1 MQIRNKKTIS
11 GPMLEVDYYPVF
23 SDGRRAPTR
32 APKTKP
38 STEAQEKYN
47 RAQAKK
53 KIVRLVNANFDNTD
67 FFIHPTYED
76 WQAPK
81 TEEEARRDIVNY
93 LRRVKSKRKTELK
106 HASAELTELERL
118 SGDKP
123 SKFTAARLD
132 KLRHKVKKL
141 SEPFKYLYVMERQ
154 EYKSGRRKG
163 QLNWHFHL
171 FATAGLDAETMEALW
186 PYRINCNRYQPEK
199 FGFEAAA
206 KYIAKDPSGNK
217 SFAYSKNLKQPIV
230 LEPKDGKVTKRYV
243 EKIARERIDDAEY
256 WEKKFKG
263 YRFVRLIK
271 KFNDFN
277 LNWYV
282 SVVMVKAD
290 TGEPLCSPNAYDDWL
305 DDVC

>member
-23 SDGRRAPTR
+23 SDGRRIPTR
-32 APKTKP
+32 AKKMKP
-38 STEAQEKYN
+38 STQAQEKYN

-67 FFIHPTYED
+67 YFVHPTYED
-76 WQAPK
+76 WQAPQ
-81 TEEEARRDIVNY
+81 TEEQARRDIVNY
-93 LRRVKSKRKTELK
+93 LRRIKTKRKTELK
-106 HASAELTELERL
+106 KAAAELAELEVL
-118 SGDKP
+118 CQGNT

-141 SEPFKYLYVMERQ
+141 SEPFKYIYVMERQ
-154 EYKSGRRKG
+154 EYKSGKRKG
-163 QLNWHFHL
+163 QLNFHFHL
-171 FATAGLDAETMEALW
+171 FATAGLDAETMESMW

-206 KYIAKDPSGNK
+206 KYIAKDPCGNK
-217 SFAYSKNLKQPIV
+217 SFAYSKNLTQPIV
-230 LEPKDGKVTKRYV
+230 KEPKDGKVTKRYV
-243 EKIARERIDDAEY
+243 ERIARERVDDKEY

-263 YRFVRLIK
+263 YRFVKLVK
-271 KFNDFN
+271 KFNEFN

-282 SVVMVKAD
+282 SVIMVKAD
-290 TGEPLCSPNAYDDWL
+290 TGQPLVNPDAYDDWL
-305 DDVC
+305 DDIC

>member
-11 GPMLEVDYYPVF
+11 GPMLEVDYYPIF
-23 SDGRRAPTR
+23 SDGRRIPTR

-76 WQAPK
+76 WQAPQ

-93 LRRVKSKRKTELK
+93 LRRIKSKRKTELK
-106 HASAELTELERL
+106 RTSAELAELEQFYAE
-118 SGDKP
+118 KQ

-154 EYKSGRRKG
+154 EYKSGKRKG
-163 QLNWHFHL
+163 QLNWHYHL
-171 FATAGLDAETMEALW
+171 FATAGLDAETMEELW

-217 SFAYSKNLKQPIV
+217 SFAYSKNLTQPTV
-230 LEPKDGKVTKRYV
+230 KEPKDGRVTKRYV
-243 EKIARERIDDAEY
+243 ERIARERVDDREF

-263 YRFVRLIK
+263 YRFVKLIK

-282 SVVMVKAD
+282 SVVMIKAD
-290 TGEPLCSPNAYDDWL
+290 TGEPLINPDAYDDWL

>member
-38 STEAQEKYN
+38 STEAQDKYN

-76 WQAPK
+76 WQAPQ

-106 HASAELTELERL
+106 HASAELAELERL
-118 SGDKP
+118 CGDKP
-123 SKFTAARLD
+123 SKFTTARLD

-217 SFAYSKNLKQPIV
+217 SFAYSKNLKQPTV

>member
-23 SDGRRAPTR
+23 SDGRRIPTR
-32 APKTKP
+32 APKTKR

-53 KIVRLVNANFDNTD
+53 KIVRLVNANFDYTD

-76 WQAPK
+76 WQAPQ

-93 LRRVKSKRKTELK
+93 LRRIKSKRKTELK
-106 HASAELTELERL
+106 RASAELVELEQFYTE
-118 SGDKP
+118 KQ

-186 PYRINCNRYQPEK
+186 PCRINCNRYQPEK

-217 SFAYSKNLKQPIV
+217 SFAYSKNLIQPTV
-230 LEPKDGKVTKRYV
+230 KEPKDGRVTKRYV
-243 EKIARERIDDAEY
+243 ERIARERVDDREF

-263 YRFVRLIK
+263 YRFVKLIK
-271 KFNDFN
+271 KFNEFN

-282 SVVMVKAD
+282 SVVMIKAD
-290 TGEPLCSPNAYDDWL
+290 TGEPLINPDAYDDWL

>member
-23 SDGRRAPTR
+23 SDGRRIPTR

-67 FFIHPTYED
+67 YFVHPTYED
-76 WQAPK
+76 WQAPQ
-81 TEEEARRDIVNY
+81 TEEQARRDIVNY
-93 LRRVKSKRKTELK
+93 LRRIKTKRKSELK
-106 HASAELTELERL
+106 KAAAELAELEEFYRN
-118 SGDKP
+118 KA

-141 SEPFKYLYVMERQ
+141 SEPFKYIYVMEQQ
-154 EYKSGRRKG
+154 EYKSGKRKG

-171 FATAGLDAETMEALW
+171 FATAGLDAQQMEELW

-206 KYIAKDPSGNK
+206 KYIAKDPQGNK
-217 SFAYSKNLKQPIV
+217 SFAYSKNLTQPTV
-230 LEPKDGKVTKRYV
+230 KEPKDGRVTKRYV
-243 EKIARERIDDAEY
+243 ERIARERVDDREF

-263 YRFVRLIK
+263 YRFVKLIK

-282 SVVMVKAD
+282 SVVMIKAD
-290 TGEPLCSPNAYDDWL
+290 TGDPLINPDAYDDWL

>member
-38 STEAQEKYN
+38 STEAQDKYN

-76 WQAPK
+76 WQAPQ

-93 LRRVKSKRKTELK
+93 LRRIKSKRKTELK
-106 HASAELTELERL
+106 HASAELAELERL
-118 SGDKP
+118 CGDKP

-217 SFAYSKNLKQPIV
+217 SFAYSKNLKQPTV

>member
-23 SDGRRAPTR
+23 SDGRRIPTR

-38 STEAQEKYN
+38 STQAQEKYN

-76 WQAPK
+76 WQAPQ
-81 TEEEARRDIVNY
+81 TEEQARRDIVNY
-93 LRRVKSKRKTELK
+93 LRRIKTKRKSELK
-106 HASAELTELERL
+106 KASAELAELEEFYQN
-118 SGDKP
+118 KA

-141 SEPFKYLYVMERQ
+141 SEPFKYIYVMEQQ
-154 EYKSGRRKG
+154 EYKSGKRKG

-171 FATAGLDAETMEALW
+171 FATAGLDAEQMEALW

-206 KYIAKDPSGNK
+206 KYIAKDPCGNK
-217 SFAYSKNLKQPIV
+217 SFAYSKNLTQPTV
-230 LEPKDGKVTKRYV
+230 KEPKDGRVTKRYV
-243 EKIARERIDDAEY
+243 ERIARERVDDAQF

-263 YRFVRLIK
+263 YRFVKLIK

-282 SVVMVKAD
+282 SVVMIKAD
-290 TGEPLCSPNAYDDWL
+290 TGEPLINPDAYDDWL

>member
-11 GPMLEVDYYPVF
+11 GPMLEVDYYPIF
-23 SDGRRAPTR
+23 SDGRRIPTR
-32 APKTKP
+32 APKTKR

-67 FFIHPTYED
+67 YFIHPTYED
-76 WQAPK
+76 WQAPQ

-93 LRRVKSKRKTELK
+93 LRRIKSKRKTELK
-106 HASAELTELERL
+106 RASAELAELEQFYVE
-118 SGDKP
+118 KQ

-154 EYKSGRRKG
+154 EYKSGKRKG
-163 QLNWHFHL
+163 QLNWHYHL

-217 SFAYSKNLKQPIV
+217 SFAYSKNLTQPTV
-230 LEPKDGKVTKRYV
+230 KEPKDGRVTKRYV
-243 EKIARERIDDAEY
+243 ERIARERVDDREF

-263 YRFVRLIK
+263 YRFVKLIK

-282 SVVMVKAD
+282 SVVMIKAD
-290 TGEPLCSPNAYDDWL
+290 TGEPLINPDAYDDWL

>member
-1 MQIRNKKTIS
+1 
-11 GPMLEVDYYPVF
+11 MLEVDYYPIF
-23 SDGRRAPTR
+23 SDGRRIPTR

-38 STEAQEKYN
+38 STEAQERYN
-47 RAQAKK
+47 RAKAKK

-76 WQAPK
+76 WQAPQ

-93 LRRVKSKRKTELK
+93 LRRIKSKRKTELK
-106 HASAELTELERL
+106 RASAELAELEQFYAE
-118 SGDKP
+118 KQ

-163 QLNWHFHL
+163 QLNWHYHL

-217 SFAYSKNLKQPIV
+217 SFAYSKNLTQPTV
-230 LEPKDGKVTKRYV
+230 KEPKDGRVTKRYV
-243 EKIARERIDDAEY
+243 ERIARERVDDREF

-263 YRFVRLIK
+263 YRFVKLIK
-271 KFNDFN
+271 KFNEFN

-282 SVVMVKAD
+282 SVVMIKAD
-290 TGEPLCSPNAYDDWL
+290 TGEPLTNPDAYDDWL

>member
-11 GPMLEVDYYPVF
+11 GPMLEVDYYPIF
-23 SDGRRAPTR
+23 SDGRRIPTR
-32 APKTKP
+32 TPKTKP

-76 WQAPK
+76 WQAPQ
-81 TEEEARRDIVNY
+81 TEEQARRDIVNY
-93 LRRVKSKRKTELK
+93 LRRIKSKRKTELK
-106 HASAELTELERL
+106 RASAELAELEQFY
-118 SGDKP
+118 SEKQ

-186 PYRINCNRYQPEK
+186 SYRINCNRYQPEK

-217 SFAYSKNLKQPIV
+217 SFAYSKNLTQPTV
-230 LEPKDGKVTKRYV
+230 KEPKDGRVTKRYV
-243 EKIARERIDDAEY
+243 ERIARERVDDREF

-263 YRFVRLIK
+263 YRFVKLIK

-282 SVVMVKAD
+282 SVVMIKAD
-290 TGEPLCSPNAYDDWL
+290 TGEPLINPDAYDDWL

>member
-11 GPMLEVDYYPVF
+11 GPMLEVDYYPIF
-23 SDGRRAPTR
+23 SDGRRIPTR

-38 STEAQEKYN
+38 STEAQERYN
-47 RAQAKK
+47 RAKAKK

-76 WQAPK
+76 WQAPQ

-93 LRRVKSKRKTELK
+93 LRRIKSKRKTELK
-106 HASAELTELERL
+106 RTSAELAELEQFYAE
-118 SGDKP
+118 KQ
-123 SKFTAARLD
+123 SKFTAARVD

-141 SEPFKYLYVMERQ
+141 SEPFRYLYVMERQ
-154 EYKSGRRKG
+154 EYKSGKRKG

-171 FATAGLDAETMEALW
+171 FATAGLDAETMEELW

-217 SFAYSKNLKQPIV
+217 SFAYSKNLKQPTV
-230 LEPKDGKVTKRYV
+230 KEPKDGRVTKRYV
-243 EKIARERIDDAEY
+243 ERIARERVDDREF

-263 YRFVRLIK
+263 YRFVKLIK
-271 KFNDFN
+271 KFNEFN

-282 SVVMVKAD
+282 SVVMIKAD
-290 TGEPLCSPNAYDDWL
+290 TGEPLINPDAYDDWL

>member
-11 GPMLEVDYYPVF
+11 GPMLEVDYYPIF
-23 SDGRRAPTR
+23 SDGRRIPTR
-32 APKTKP
+32 APKTKR
-38 STEAQEKYN
+38 STEAQERYN

-76 WQAPK
+76 WQAPQ

-93 LRRVKSKRKTELK
+93 LRRIKSKRKTELK
-106 HASAELTELERL
+106 RTSAELAELEQFYAE
-118 SGDKP
+118 KQ

-217 SFAYSKNLKQPIV
+217 SFAYSKNLRQPTV

-243 EKIARERIDDAEY
+243 ERIARERIDDAPY

-263 YRFVRLIK
+263 YRFVKLIK
-271 KFNDFN
+271 KFNEFN

-282 SVVMVKAD
+282 SVVMIKAD
-290 TGEPLCSPNAYDDWL
+290 TGEPLTNPDAYDDWL

>member
-11 GPMLEVDYYPVF
+11 GPMLEVDYYPIF
-23 SDGRRAPTR
+23 SDGRRIPTR

-76 WQAPK
+76 WQAPQ

-93 LRRVKSKRKTELK
+93 LRRIKSKRKTELK
-106 HASAELTELERL
+106 RASAELAELEQFYAE
-118 SGDKP
+118 KQ
-123 SKFTAARLD
+123 SKFTAARLE

-186 PYRINCNRYQPEK
+186 PYRINCNRYRPEK

-217 SFAYSKNLKQPIV
+217 SFAYSKNLTQPTV
-230 LEPKDGKVTKRYV
+230 KEPKDGRVTKRYV
-243 EKIARERIDDAEY
+243 ERIARERVDDREF

-263 YRFVRLIK
+263 YRFVKLIK

-282 SVVMVKAD
+282 SVVMIKAD
-290 TGEPLCSPNAYDDWL
+290 TGEPLINPDAYDDWL

>member
-23 SDGRRAPTR
+23 SDSRRIPTR

-67 FFIHPTYED
+67 FFVHPTYED
-76 WQAPK
+76 WQAPQS
-81 TEEEARRDIVNY
+81 EEQARRDIVNY
-93 LRRVKSKRKTELK
+93 LRRIKTKRKSELK
-106 HASAELTELERL
+106 KAAAELAELEEFYK
-118 SGDKP
+118 DKG

-141 SEPFKYLYVMERQ
+141 SEPFKYIYVMEQQ
-154 EYKSGRRKG
+154 EYKSGKRKG

-171 FATAGLDAETMEALW
+171 FATAGLDAEQMEELW

-206 KYIAKDPSGNK
+206 KYIAKDPQGNK
-217 SFAYSKNLKQPIV
+217 SFAYSKNLTQPTV
-230 LEPKDGKVTKRYV
+230 KEPKDGRVTKRYV
-243 EKIARERIDDAEY
+243 EKIARERVDDKEY

-263 YRFVRLIK
+263 YRFVKLIK
-271 KFNDFN
+271 KFNEFN

-282 SVVMVKAD
+282 SVVMIKAN
-290 TGEPLCSPNAYDDWL
+290 TGEPLINPDAYDDWL

>member
-11 GPMLEVDYYPVF
+11 GPMLEVDYYPIF
-23 SDGRRAPTR
+23 SDGRRIPTR

-76 WQAPK
+76 WQAPQ
-81 TEEEARRDIVNY
+81 TEEQARKDIVNY
-93 LRRVKSKRKTELK
+93 LRRIKSKRKTELK
-106 HASAELTELERL
+106 RASAELAELEQFYAE
-118 SGDKP
+118 KQ

-217 SFAYSKNLKQPIV
+217 SFAYSKNLTQPTV
-230 LEPKDGKVTKRYV
+230 KEPKDGRVTKRYV
-243 EKIARERIDDAEY
+243 ERIARERVDDADF

-263 YRFVRLIK
+263 YRFVKLIK

-282 SVVMVKAD
+282 SVVMIKAD
-290 TGEPLCSPNAYDDWL
+290 TGEPLINPDAYDDWL

>member
-53 KIVRLVNANFDNTD
+53 KIVRLANANFDNTD

-76 WQAPK
+76 WQAPQ

-106 HASAELTELERL
+106 HASAELVELERL

-123 SKFTAARLD
+123 SKFTAARLE

-217 SFAYSKNLKQPIV
+217 SFAYSKNLTQPTV
-230 LEPKDGKVTKRYV
+230 KEPKDGRVTKRYV
-243 EKIARERIDDAEY
+243 ERIARERVDDREF

-263 YRFVRLIK
+263 YRFVKLIK

-282 SVVMVKAD
+282 SVVMIKAD
-290 TGEPLCSPNAYDDWL
+290 TGEPLINPDAYDDWL

>member
-67 FFIHPTYED
+67 YFIHPTYED
-76 WQAPK
+76 WQAPQ

-106 HASAELTELERL
+106 HASAELAELERL
-118 SGDKP
+118 CGDKP
-123 SKFTAARLD
+123 SKFTTARLD

-171 FATAGLDAETMEALW
+171 FATAGLDAEAMEALW

-217 SFAYSKNLKQPIV
+217 SFAYSKNLKQPTV

>member
-23 SDGRRAPTR
+23 NDGRRVPTR

-67 FFIHPTYED
+67 YFVHPTYED
-76 WQAPK
+76 WQAPQ
-81 TEEEARRDIVNY
+81 TEEQARKDIVNY
-93 LRRVKSKRKTELK
+93 LRRIKTKRKSEMKKIEAELK
-106 HASAELTELERL
+106 ELE
-118 SGDKP
+118 SFYTDKE

-141 SEPFKYLYVMERQ
+141 SEPLKYIYVMERQ
-154 EYKSGRRKG
+154 EYKSGKRKG

-171 FATAGLDAETMEALW
+171 FMSGGLDAETIESMW
-186 PYRINCNRYQPEK
+186 PYRINCNRYMPEK

-206 KYIAKDPSGNK
+206 KYIAKDPCGNK
-217 SFAYSKNLKQPIV
+217 SFAYSKNLNQPTV
-230 LEPKDGKVTKRYV
+230 LEPKDGRVTKKYV
-243 EKIARERIDDAEY
+243 ERIARERVDDKDF

-263 YRFVRLIK
+263 YRFVKLVK
-271 KFNDFN
+271 KFNEFN

-282 SVVMVKAD
+282 SVIMVKAD
-290 TGEPLCSPNAYDDWL
+290 TGEPLVNPGSYDDWL

>member
-76 WQAPK
+76 WQAPQ

-93 LRRVKSKRKTELK
+93 LRRIKSKRKTELK
-106 HASAELTELERL
+106 HASAELAELERL
-118 SGDKP
+118 CGDKP
-123 SKFTAARLD
+123 SKFTTARLD

-217 SFAYSKNLKQPIV
+217 SFAYSKNLKQPTV

>member
-11 GPMLEVDYYPVF
+11 GPMLEVDYYPIF
-23 SDGRRAPTR
+23 SDGRRIPTR

-76 WQAPK
+76 WQAPQ

-93 LRRVKSKRKTELK
+93 LRRIKSKRKTELK
-106 HASAELTELERL
+106 RTSAELAELEQFYAE
-118 SGDKP
+118 KQ

-217 SFAYSKNLKQPIV
+217 SFAYSKNLRQPTV

-243 EKIARERIDDAEY
+243 ERIARERIDDAPY

-263 YRFVRLIK
+263 YRFVKLIK

-282 SVVMVKAD
+282 SVVMIKAD
-290 TGEPLCSPNAYDDWL
+290 TGEPLINPDAYDDWL